1 MNPLDAILREAIRRD
16 GPLRF
21 DHFMQ
26 TALYHPE
33 LGYYRRRRD
42 PFGIHGDFVTAAQMQ
57 PEFGDLIGYLIQHRM
72 PGRPPSAIRVVDLG
86 AGRGEMAPALARF
99 AYRAVEVGD
108 ALPPADIVFANEFF
122 DALPVRAGVML
133 GTKPHE
139 LLVAAGDGGFAWVN
153 GPVLDAEASQYLVR
167 YWLPREPGQRFEIA
181 EQSRGWVAR
190 IADAIE
196 DGWLIA
202 IDYGH
207 TRAETVRFP
216 DGSLISYQ
224 RHAAFDDVLQS
235 PGERDITAHVS
246 FDALRQDAVD
256 AGFDNIELRTL
267 GAVLLDC
274 VEQSDYLRG
283 ASPAS
288 RQRIKTLLFGMGET
302 FRVLLARKKK
312 APTNRGH
319 R

>member
-21 DHFMQ
+21 DHFMH
-26 TALYHPE
+26 TALYHAE

-42 PFGIHGDFVTAAQMQ
+42 PFGIHGDFFTAAQMQ
-57 PEFGDLIGYLIQHRM
+57 PEFGDLIGHFIERLI

-86 AGRGEMAPALARF
+86 AGRREMAPALARF
-99 AYRAVEVGD
+99 AYRAVDAGD

-133 GTKPHE
+133 GTEPHE

-153 GPVLDAEASQYLVR
+153 GPALDADAGNYLER
-167 YWLPREPGQRFEIA
+167 YWSPREPGQRFEIA
-181 EQSRGWVAR
+181 EQARGWVAR
-190 IADAIE
+190 IAESIE

-202 IDYGH
+202 IDYGY

-216 DGSLISYQ
+216 GGSLMSYQ

-274 VEQSDYLRG
+274 VEQSDYLRR
-283 ASPAS
+283 ASPVS

-302 FRVLLARKKK
+302 FRVLLAGKKK